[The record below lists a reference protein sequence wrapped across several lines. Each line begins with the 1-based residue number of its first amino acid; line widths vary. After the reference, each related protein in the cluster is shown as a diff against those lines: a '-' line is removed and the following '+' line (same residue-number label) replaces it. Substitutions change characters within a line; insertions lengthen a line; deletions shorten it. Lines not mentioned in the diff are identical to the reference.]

1 MLTFLKLDNGLL
13 ITAWHPIRHN
23 QQWIMPCSL
32 VSAPTEI
39 SCEEVYNFALDQGHT
54 VLVNDVECVT
64 LGHGFK
70 DDVVRHSYYGT
81 QRVIEDLRRLDN
93 EQNNSGIIE
102 ITEGVLIRNKQTG
115 LVTGLQQINTQY
127 QQQILVQ

>member
-1 MLTFLKLDNGLL
+1 LI
-13 ITAWHPIRHN
+13 ITAWHPIRQN
-23 QQWIMPCSL
+23 QEWIMPCSL

-70 DDVVRHSYYGT
+70 DDVVRHNYYGT
-81 QRVIEDLRRLDN
+81 RRVIEDLRRLDN

-102 ITEGVLIRNKQTG
+102 ITEETLVRSKQTG
-115 LVTGLQQINTQY
+115 LVNGLRPVDAQY
-127 QQQILVQ
+127 QQQIFVQ

>member
-1 MLTFLKLDNGLL
+1 
-13 ITAWHPIRHN
+13 
-23 QQWIMPCSL
+23 MPCSL
-32 VSAPTEI
+32 VSAPVEI
-39 SCEEVYNFALDQGHT
+39 SCKEVYNFALDQGHT

-70 DDVVRHSYYGT
+70 DDVVRHGYYGT
-81 QRVIEDLRRLDN
+81 KRVIEDLRQLDY

-102 ITEGVLIRNKQTG
+102 IPEEALVRNKRTG
-115 LVTGLQQINTQY
+115 LVNGLRQIDGQY

>member
-1 MLTFLKLDNGLL
+1 LFIFFKLNNGLI
-13 ITAWHPIRHN
+13 ITAWHPIRQN
-23 QQWIMPCSL
+23 QEWIMPCSL

-54 VLVNDVECVT
+54 LLVNDVECVT

-81 QRVIEDLRRLDN
+81 RRVIEDLSRLDS

-102 ITEGVLIRNKQTG
+102 ITEETLLRSKQTG
-115 LVTGLQQINTQY
+115 LVNGLRQIDTQH
-127 QQQILVQ
+127 QQQIFVQ